1 MGEESDDSDMT
12 NKSDQSSSNPEELDV
27 INKLDLNEQDSG
39 PKNGGLKQTYSEAM
53 MNSQLLNS
61 LPKYIF
67 QSNHARLTSVTPFI
81 NEIKEQKNLDGS
93 SASFPISNDEVSEY
107 PIEIIENQKHAIE
120 RHMSIK

>member
-1 MGEESDDSDMT
+1 MT
-12 NKSDQSSSNPEELDV
+12 NKSNDNIQSNTEELDV
-27 INKLDLNEQDSG
+27 VNKLDSNEQNGSSE
-39 PKNGGLKQTYSEAM
+39 KNGSLKQTYSEAM

-93 SASFPISNDEVSEY
+93 SADFQKSNDEVSEY
-107 PIEIIENQKHAIE
+107 PIELIENQKHAIE

>member
-1 MGEESDDSDMT
+1 MT
-12 NKSDQSSSNPEELDV
+12 NKSNQSSSNQEELDV
-27 INKLDLNEQDSG
+27 INKLDLNEQDNG
-39 PKNGGLKQTYSEAM
+39 QKNDGLKKTYSEAM

-93 SASFPISNDEVSEY
+93 SANFQIPSDEVSEY
-107 PIEIIENQKHAIE
+107 PIEILENQKHAIE